1 MSELPFVRHHFT
13 EPSSHVEQ
21 QQLFLASVSNVVIEI
36 TSYCNRKCSYCP
48 VSKFDRTSIDKVLPE
63 DMFRKIIQD
72 LRCISYSQGIC
83 LNLYNEPTADSVLLL
98 ERIRYVRHYLPGSSI
113 YFSTNGDYLTPD
125 YVKAMVDAGLSSMYV
140 TLHPPMN
147 ASYDDAYAVTRFCD
161 LSRRLGKAV
170 EVRQVSPGHTI
181 QGDVTLFGL
190 PMHVISAN
198 YEFYGSNRA
207 GSVRLLN
214 KQTERSAPCNRPF
227 NDFTVSYDGTIFP
240 CCQMFADEMQ
250 HREDFA
256 IGNLRDFQDIFAAYG
271 STAMAQWRRHL
282 LRFSPKKSPCDTCS
296 ENNRTGTEEERRERD
311 RIYQQFVGVIEDRRL
326 SNKIGDFFSRLTKE
340 AT

>member
-1 MSELPFVRHHFT
+1 MNELHFVRHHFA
-13 EPSSHVEQ
+13 EPSSPLEQ
-21 QQLFLASVSNVVIEI
+21 ERLFFESVSNVVIEI
-36 TSYCNRKCSYCP
+36 TSYCNRKCNYCP
-48 VSKFDRTSIDKVLPE
+48 VSKFDRTSLDKILPE

-72 LRCISYSQGIC
+72 LQRISYSQGIC
-83 LNLYNEPTADSVLLL
+83 LNLYNEPTADPVLLL
-98 ERIRYVRHYLPGSSI
+98 ERIRHARHCLPESNI

-140 TLHPPMN
+140 TLHPPVN

-161 LSRRLGKAV
+161 LSKRLGKTV
-170 EVRQVSPGHTI
+170 EVRQVSPGQTI
-181 QGDVTLFGL
+181 QGDVMLFGL
-190 PMHVISAN
+190 PMHIFSTN

-207 GSVRLLN
+207 GSVSLVN

-240 CCQMFADEMQ
+240 CCQMFADKAQ

-256 IGNLRDFQDIFAAYG
+256 IGNLTDFPDIFAAYA
-271 STAMAQWRRHL
+271 STAMAQWRQHL

-296 ENNRTGTEEERRERD
+296 ENNRTGTDEERCERD
-311 RIYQQFVGVIEDRRL
+311 RIYQQFVGAIEDQRPNQKIVNFFRRL
-326 SNKIGDFFSRLTKE
+326 IKE
-340 AT
+340 AN